1 MENTNH
7 RVPRH
12 RSLRVLVALVMLV
25 MFPVMV
31 IAQNMTVRGSV
42 VDILGDGI
50 PGVNVV
56 QQGTTNGVITDI
68 DGNFTLQA
76 PAGSKLVASFIGY
89 KSETV
94 SAASSVRIVLQ
105 EDNELLE
112 EVVVV
117 GYGTAKKSDITGSI
131 ASVKESTIKEVPAS
145 NAAAALQGRVAG
157 VQIKQTSTHPGQDS
171 QIRIRGTRSLTASND
186 PLIVVDGVPFS
197 GSLSDIAPDDIK
209 TMDIL
214 KDASATAIYGSRGA
228 NGVILISTNKSKGAQ
243 KAKVTYN
250 GYVGVGTAMNT
261 YKVFNAQEYLEY
273 KNQPGNTA
281 WKVFAD
287 EEDQTGKT
295 DTNWQDEL
303 YRTALTHSHD
313 VSVAGGNDAASA
325 SGGINY
331 YKTEAIVPGQDYG
344 RWSGRLNADFKV
356 GNWGKFGFSTRV
368 GYAVTNG
375 ESSNVITTAILTSP
389 LINPYNADGS
399 LLIQPWGNSG
409 IDSGYN
415 VLLYKD
421 SSTWSEQRRR
431 FTSYNTAYFETKL
444 GIDGLRYRLN
454 LGFNYSQDQYGNF
467 YAAESAQKSGTKS
480 SAAEQNINQ
489 WSYDVENLIY
499 YDKTIG
505 KHTIGATA
513 MFSAE
518 NTTYTKSGYSASGMV
533 ADYQLWYNLGNSEG
547 VTNTAANHYERGLL
561 SWMARL
567 NYAYDSR
574 YMLTVTWRADG
585 SSVLSEG
592 HKWHNYPAFSL
603 AWNAKNEAF
612 LKDVDWLDQLKI
624 RAGYGQTS
632 NQSVSPYGTMALLSQ
647 VKYNFGSGN
656 NYIGYYPSSLAND
669 NVGWEY
675 TSSYNV
681 GVDFSVLNGRISGTV
696 DGYYQK
702 TTDLL
707 VNQTL
712 PVSSGAW
719 SSILTNIGETK
730 NTGIEVT
737 LHTENIV
744 SKQKD
749 GFNWS
754 MDMNFGK
761 NNNELTKL
769 QDGVERNE
777 SNGWFV
783 GQPIDVIYDWK
794 KLGIWQKG
802 EEEEAAKYGCVPGD
816 IKIWD
821 KDGNGKID
829 ADDKDFVGSMEPDFE
844 YGWTNHFSWK
854 NFDLDIVTYGQVGGT
869 LISTI
874 YQKQSYVNSL
884 NARRNNIWVNYWRE
898 DNPTDDF
905 PRISSEGANDTYAT
919 TLGYYSATYFKI
931 QNITLGYT
939 FPTNWIRPMGLSYLR
954 AYVSCNNVA
963 YLFSPYM
970 NTTKGVSPEATSYY
984 AAENGV
990 DNYGTNKLIV
1000 GLNTPPQ
1007 RQFMFGLSVKF

>member
-1 MENTNH
+1 MKDTYQS
-7 RVPRH
+7 VKRH
-12 RSLRVLVALVMLV
+12 FGIRVLAALAMLI
-25 MFPVMV
+25 MFPAM
-31 IAQNMTVRGSV
+31 IFAQNITIKGTV

-50 PGVNVV
+50 PGVNVI
-56 QQGTTNGVITDI
+56 QAGTTNGVITDI

-94 SAASSVRIVLQ
+94 AAAAKVSITLQ

-117 GYGTAKKSDITGSI
+117 GYGTAKKSDVTGSI
-131 ASVKESTIKEVPAS
+131 ASVKETTIKEVPAS

-209 TMDIL
+209 SMDIL

-228 NGVILISTNKSKGAQ
+228 NGVILISTNKAKGAQ

-250 GYVGVGTAMNT
+250 GYVGVGTAMNK
-261 YKVFNAQEYLEY
+261 YKVFNAQEYLQY

-287 EEDQTGKT
+287 EEDQTGNT

-303 YRTALTHSHD
+303 YKTAVTQSHD
-313 VSVAGGNDAASA
+313 VSIAGGNEAASA
-325 SGGINY
+325 SGGMNY
-331 YKTEAIVPGQDYG
+331 YKTEAIVPGQDFG
-344 RWSGRLNADFKV
+344 RFSGRLNADFKI
-356 GNWGKFGFSTRV
+356 GSWGKMGFSTRM
-368 GYAVTNG
+368 GYAITNG
-375 ESSNVITTAILTSP
+375 ESSSVLGSAILTSP

-399 LLIQPWGNSG
+399 ILKEPWGNSG
-409 IDSGYN
+409 IESSYSP
-415 VLLYKD
+415 LLYKD

-444 GIDGLRYRLN
+444 FLDGLRYRLN

-467 YAAESAQKSGTKS
+467 YSKESAQKSGNDS
-480 SAAEQNINQ
+480 SATEQNVNL

-499 YDKTIG
+499 YDKTFG
-505 KHTIGATA
+505 KHTIGATG
-513 MFSAE
+513 MFSCE
-518 NTTYTKSGYSASGMV
+518 QSTYQMSQYTAANMV
-533 ADYQLWYNLGNSEG
+533 ADYQQWYNLGNSDG
-547 VTNTAANHYERGLL
+547 VTAGTPSYYKRGLL

-567 NYAYDSR
+567 NYGYDSR
-574 YMLTVTWRADG
+574 YLATVTFRADG

-592 HKWHNYPAFSL
+592 HKWHSYPAVSL
-603 AWNAKNEAF
+603 AWSIKNEEF
-612 LKDVDWLDQLKI
+612 MKDVTWINALKL

-632 NQSVSPYGTMALLSQ
+632 NQSVSPYGTMAKLNQ

-656 NYIGYYPSSLAND
+656 NYLGYYPGSLAND

-675 TSSYNV
+675 TSSYNA
-681 GVDFSVLNGRISGTV
+681 GLDFGLFENRISGTI

-719 SSILTNIGETK
+719 SSILTNIGATK
-730 NTGIEVT
+730 NIGIEVT

-744 SKQKD
+744 SQAKD

-761 NNNELTKL
+761 NHNELTQL
-769 QDGVERNE
+769 QDGVLRNE
-777 SNGWFV
+777 ANGWFV
-783 GQPIDVIYDWK
+783 GQPIDVIYDYE
-794 KLGIWQKG
+794 KLGIWQTD
-802 EEEEAAKYGCVPGD
+802 EADEAAKYGYTPGD
-816 IKIWD
+816 IKI
-821 KDGNGKID
+821 KDQNNDGKIN
-829 ADDKDFVGSMEPDFE
+829 ADDKTFIGSMEPDFE
-844 YGWTNHFSWK
+844 YGWTNHFNYK
-854 NFDLDIVTYGQVGGT
+854 NFDLDVVTYGQVGGT
-869 LISTI
+869 LISTV
-874 YQKQSYVNSL
+874 YQKQTYINAL
-884 NARRNNIWVNYWRE
+884 NGRRNNIWVNYWRE
-898 DNPTDDF
+898 DNPTNDF
-905 PRISSEGANDTYAT
+905 PKVNSAETHYTYMT

-939 FPTNWIRPMGLSYLR
+939 FKQNWIRPLGLESLR
-954 AYVSCNNVA
+954 CYVSCNNVA

-970 NTTKGVSPEATSYY
+970 KKTKGVSPEATSYY
-984 AAENGV
+984 AAENGE
-990 DNYGTNKLIV
+990 DNYTTNKLIV